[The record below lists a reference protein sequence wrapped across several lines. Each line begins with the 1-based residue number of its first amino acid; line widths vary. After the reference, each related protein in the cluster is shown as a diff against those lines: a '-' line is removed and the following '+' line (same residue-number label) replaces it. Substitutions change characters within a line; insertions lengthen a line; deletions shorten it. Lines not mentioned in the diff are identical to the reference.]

1 MYPLHIGTI
10 TVKFQIKFEILKYLW
25 NSVHIKLYSTWIEA
39 VDIVKFLLHT
49 VVSNPAKQHGWYLSV
64 ITTNLLYSTWV
75 QFIMYA
81 ISYNVYYASPLSVDQ
96 TVEKYLKNCKC
107 KIDCKSIWLDVPSRE
122 QLIFL
127 PEFGQRIWGEEHF
140 IS

>member
-1 MYPLHIGTI
+1 MYPVLIGTI

-25 NSVHIKLYSTWIEA
+25 NNVHIKLYSTWIEA
-39 VDIVKFLLHT
+39 VGIVKFLLHT
-49 VVSNPAKQHGWYLSV
+49 VGGNPAKQHGWYLSV

-96 TVEKYLKNCKC
+96 TVETVEKYLKNCKC
-107 KIDCKSIWLDVPSRE
+107 KIDCKSIWLDVHSRE
-122 QLIFL
+122 
-127 PEFGQRIWGEEHF
+127 
-140 IS
+140 